1 MNDIAP
7 YLLFE
12 TVEPEFNVFQR
23 FEALLRGID
32 NMNVN
37 VYKFGENDVA
47 VLNDFWKIY
56 TIDPTSLKTRT
67 SITPSIHVPK
77 SPSAFTFLN
86 FISSAHPLPEMG
98 TPHHLSYLSSVNII
112 PGMKSRISLVRIK
125 SSEEREIIT
134 SWEVDRVPYMHSFAA
149 TKNYVVFFA
158 CPYFINVKKMV
169 RYAIPERSLDWEQ
182 ESPTILY
189 VVHIKSGKVVTM
201 MTDNVFMM
209 HQINAFERDGVII
222 VDISAYPNPDFVKNL
237 EMKNLLDPVK
247 RNQFNTRASVR
258 RYTITLN
265 TQTVVWKT
273 FRDTETAPC
282 ASALDLPTI
291 NEIYRYRPYCF
302 AYGVALKCNNVS
314 LSDIAIVKKDLCGRG
329 RDKMWKIANHYAVEA
344 WFIPEPGGGKYEDD
358 GYLVLPVLN
367 GEAKSSY
374 LAFIDA
380 RSMEMVNSAEIP
392 MIVPFNLHGRFFDDL
407 L

>member
-1 MNDIAP
+1 M
-7 YLLFE
+7 FE

-23 FEALLRGID
+23 FEALVRGID

-47 VLNDFWKIY
+47 VLNDFWKVY
-56 TIDPTSLKTRT
+56 TIDPTSLQTRS
-67 SITPSIHVPK
+67 SITASIHVPK

-149 TKNYVVFFA
+149 TENYVVFFA
-158 CPYFINVKKMV
+158 CPYFINVEKMV

-182 ESPTILY
+182 DSPTTLY
-189 VVHIKSGKVVTM
+189 VVHIKSGKVVNMKTE
-201 MTDNVFMM
+201 NVFMM
-209 HQINAFERDGVII
+209 HQINAFERDGEII

-237 EMKNLLDPVK
+237 EIKNLLDPVK
-247 RNQFNTRASVR
+247 RNQFNTRAAVR
-258 RYTITLN
+258 RYTITLD

-273 FRDTETAPC
+273 FRDTESAPC

-291 NEIYRYRPYCF
+291 NEFYRYRPYCF

-329 RDKMWKIANHYAVEA
+329 RDKMWKIVNHYAVEA
-344 WFIPEPGGGKYEDD
+344 WFIPKPVGGKYEDD

-380 RSMEMVNSAEIP
+380 GSMEVVNSAEIP